1 MVKHHLEMENCEYL
15 SLILYQNCLI
25 VDKQLFVYILQ
36 FDAISIFMAQA
47 QRTQILSFD
56 YFYIL
61 NSYLAYLLVFNEGFQ
76 YFKKCFKVSN

>member
-1 MVKHHLEMENCEYL
+1 MENCEYL

-36 FDAISIFMAQA
+36 FDAIFMAGNLFGTGTG
-47 QRTQILSFD
+47 TQILSFD

-61 NSYLAYLLVFNEGFQ
+61 NLILAYLLVFNEGFQ
-76 YFKKCFKVSN
+76 YFNKCLKVSN